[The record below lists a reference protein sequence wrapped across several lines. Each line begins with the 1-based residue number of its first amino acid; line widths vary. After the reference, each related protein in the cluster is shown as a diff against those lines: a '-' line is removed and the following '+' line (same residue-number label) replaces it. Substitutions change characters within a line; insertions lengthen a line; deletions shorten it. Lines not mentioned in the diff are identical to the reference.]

1 MTVST
6 VSVSERGEKL
16 TMKLLSHSI
25 VGSGT
30 DDQQKVRNLLL
41 EHHEAF
47 ALSETEQGKTDL
59 LQFKIGTGDAIPK
72 KQPVRR
78 VPFAV
83 CNEVQPSLKMG
94 VAQPSISARASP
106 NVLVRKKDRTLTFC
120 EDYRALNSVTKKDTF
135 PLRSIRTVLLLLNPG
150 SSLRLL
156 LN

>member
-47 ALSETEQGKTDL
+47 ALSETEQGKTACT
-59 LQFKIGTGDAIPK
+59 I
-72 KQPVRR
+72 
-78 VPFAV
+78 
-83 CNEVQPSLKMG
+83 
-94 VAQPSISARASP
+94 
-106 NVLVRKKDRTLTFC
+106 
-120 EDYRALNSVTKKDTF
+120 
-135 PLRSIRTVLLLLNPG
+135 
-150 SSLRLL
+150 
-156 LN
+156 